1 MAVVVLCGV
10 LSLWIFRLA
19 GRYSLS
25 IGGVA
30 AAPRGGPAI
39 SLGQPFHYPR
49 LGALTGTIF
58 GLDLRPT

>member
-1 MAVVVLCGV
+1 MPQPATKMVATQAVCGV

-39 SLGQPFHYPR
+39 SF
-49 LGALTGTIF
+49 
-58 GLDLRPT
+58 